1 MQGENSMKKLLNFCR
16 GGAIA
21 NLSILA
27 MLALFAAGCN
37 NSSNT
42 PYIPP
47 YIPPVAQ
54 TYTVTVA
61 TGIENG
67 TVAVDKTTAAAG
79 ATITLTATPASG
91 YILYEYVVKTASGS
105 PVQVSN
111 NQFTM
116 PASNVTVS
124 ATFKQLV
131 DLSTITSDTTIPD
144 GYIVIGTLANS
155 VKISIAAGATV
166 TLKNVSIN
174 ADGSLASADH
184 AGLVCEGD
192 ATIVL
197 ADGSTNDVKGF
208 MDGPS
213 GVHVLPGFTLT
224 INGSTG
230 VLNASTKGGGAGIG
244 SGYNGGQR
252 AGGNIVIN
260 GGVINA
266 TGGNLG
272 AGIGSGGRSTIGNI
286 TINGGT
292 ITAVGGGHSAGIGCG
307 DTNKSGSTLAG
318 VSQCGDITIAN
329 TVTKVTATKG
339 SGAAHSIGKGNNSGD
354 AVCGTVTIGG
364 TEGYISDSPYT
375 YQP

>member
-1 MQGENSMKKLLNFCR
+1 M
-16 GGAIA
+16 
-21 NLSILA
+21 
-27 MLALFAAGCN
+27 
-37 NSSNT
+37 
-42 PYIPP
+42 
-47 YIPPVAQ
+47 
-54 TYTVTVA
+54 
-61 TGIENG
+61 
-67 TVAVDKTTAAAG
+67 
-79 ATITLTATPASG
+79 
-91 YILYEYVVKTASGS
+91 
-105 PVQVSN
+105 
-111 NQFTM
+111 
-116 PASNVTVS
+116 
-124 ATFKQLV
+124 
-131 DLSTITSDTTIPD
+131 IPD
-144 GYIVIGTLANS
+144 GFTVSGTLGAS
-155 VKISIAAGATV
+155 VKLTIAAGASV
-166 TLKNVSIN
+166 TLNNVSIN
-174 ADGSLASADH
+174 ADGSLAGADH
-184 AGLVCEGD
+184 AGLVCAGD

-266 TGGNLG
+266 YGGNLG
-272 AGIGSGGRSTIGNI
+272 AGIGSGGRSKIGNI

-292 ITAVGGGHSAGIGCG
+292 INAVGGSNSAGIGCG

-329 TVTKVTATKG
+329 TVTKVTAKKG

-364 TEGYISDSPYT
+364 TEGTISDSPYT
-375 YQP
+375 YQPQP